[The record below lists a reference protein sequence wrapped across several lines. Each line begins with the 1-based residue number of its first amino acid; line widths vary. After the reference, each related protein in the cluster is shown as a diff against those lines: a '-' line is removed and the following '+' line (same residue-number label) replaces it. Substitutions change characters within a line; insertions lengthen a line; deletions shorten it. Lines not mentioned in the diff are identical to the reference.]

1 MKCDEVRKM
10 YPNLFVKF
18 EVVESHIEN
27 DKEVVDDIALIKV
40 INDGKEAMKEHMKC
54 KQGQYIYSTSKE
66 VLEIQI
72 VKYIGIRGNI

>member
-1 MKCDEVRKM
+1 MKWSEVRSM
-10 YPNLFVKF
+10 YPDSFVKF
-18 EVVESHIEN
+18 QVVDSHIEN
-27 DKEVVDDIALIKV
+27 DKEIVDEISLIKV